1 MKLKK
6 IAAAFCAAAMAFTQT
21 AFVPLNVS
29 AEVTPS
35 NINNIYFDIGM
46 KTAVSNGT
54 WTASESARSSEPNNS
69 VWLGSYSDD
78 QTDMQF
84 YFKGRYNGDA
94 VTGESYNFTAT
105 NLKIEASKEEREA
118 GKYSVELNADSR
130 NDANAPTTD
139 NIVNV
144 DMSKFEN
151 AAESNGNVTGTIY
164 YTNFNSGVSEIRVS
178 TYNFEDNPSINSGS
192 GSVDFSAPKSFVQEF
207 GLRIDAPNVYISDVK
222 VDFNATTSTET
233 LFDETSFTWT
243 ETYLGA
249 GDYNGVIPLTFNE
262 LSFSNL
268 GDFKANGSIKA
279 TWDSIICTT
288 NTYSEGDLW
297 SGSMSFGGS
306 PESDEYVNVKE
317 SVLSAADLKKG
328 GRITINVTKDTSVDN
343 GYCSLTFKYPDGCL
357 SGVTGFEGNSYSL
370 ELTEELLSRLSG
382 GNLRIRGQ
390 HLTITSVTYEAP
402 PELSTFTVNDGENDT
417 ECESWSEVL
426 AAVNDKSKDFTIT
439 LNSDVEAGKITFP
452 SASKAKSVTIT
463 SGEDE
468 NAVHTLNITNSSLSI
483 PTDVTFINAA
493 VEREGGFTI
502 TAGKNVTVE
511 GFKSETLTELK
522 GGSGYTLTINMTCEE
537 GNSRAGAVINYAI
550 SGFGVIEGNCVAFNN
565 TVTAGTYR
573 IIGSD
578 NSMLVGTASV
588 TFNNIES
595 DDTNGLLIVYN
606 TENFTPV
613 TVTGN
618 ITGKVWLA
626 MIDGGEELGRF
637 TNGQTVLTA
646 PDADLSK
653 LVVPDVCLPSGNVEY
668 TLERKGSDVV
678 ISGAVFQLV
687 RAGGNGTTKYA
698 SWYDAVAEIESSEK
712 AAPGGMYAIMLLGD
726 ADVGGAL
733 TMPKTK
739 TYQSLII
746 GSQNTNDIKTLTFTG
761 NITLTGNTAFWGLGL
776 DSVKNKE
783 SVPFSITAGKNGL
796 MLNQAEGRIKNVTS
810 SGLVQLYDTN
820 IEGNVTGGTVIVG
833 DGSIISA
840 NSTNSA
846 NAFNEIN
853 AAEGAVPSIN
863 AFEPSEVDGT
873 DVTVGGN
880 LTARE
885 VLGIA
890 DQSLTVKGV
899 INAKGIVAGRDAGLV
914 VYKGRRVPLDIGK
927 DGFYENSQQLSL
939 TILDPETDKTVQITE
954 DTVIGSIDGKY
965 ADQLVPDNRN
975 LDDTEADS
983 YYIIKSGKKLIAKP
997 KNAEGLVEV
1006 SVNGKTAYY
1015 KSLEDAV
1022 KDINSTGKK
1031 TDSYVIKLNGDIS
1044 ASKLPLPY
1052 ANRYKKLTF
1061 TSDRRI
1067 AVTVRNDITLT
1078 GDLLLDKG
1086 VNVKKV
1092 NSSGEQVPISV
1103 NVGKYN
1109 LEVYQLGCGM
1119 GEKNY
1124 IANISGSGTFKLGDF
1139 VPDTFISGNVDV
1151 GTFILPEV
1159 NHVFLGDNA
1168 SFDCDIEAGN
1178 RKNLAYPSAI
1188 ADRVKLG
1195 DINGEL
1201 AILFSDRVYAEGD
1214 KIAVLTGDL
1223 IDGQVM
1229 LLGTDL
1235 VPARSGNDLVA
1246 VKRKDVVIVETIDES
1261 SNWVD
1266 RLYDSLESAMQDITR
1281 LNCSNEDYLVVL
1293 PNRAEYNV
1301 AKLPLPAAGTY
1312 NSIKLLS
1319 PEDCSAT
1326 INVSSDITL
1335 TGDLII
1341 EGLVTVN
1348 KVSKGKVVPISIN
1361 AGSYDFEGLG
1371 HLSPEDYVSQIA
1383 NISSTG
1389 IVAFT
1394 DDTNVSGKIKVG
1406 QLLLADDMTLGE
1418 KASFEGSITAE
1429 NDSATLKYPLSIAK
1443 KVKLNEIQGTHT
1455 LTVDIEGVKA
1465 GDKIAC
1471 ITGDFVKDS
1480 VKIKNSDLV
1489 VVRSG
1494 NYLVAA
1500 KAEDVVEV
1508 KETGSEAYRCYDSIE
1523 NAIKDITRL
1532 NAPDSEYELY
1542 LPGGEYNLT
1551 KLALPAKG
1559 KYKSITLYC
1568 TSGNAVIN
1576 VKNDITLTGDLFVGN
1591 GVTLRKVKNFGDEA
1605 ELDLRFTSPR
1615 KKDGSPVYTVKIYN
1629 GGMIKKGTLNG
1640 GEIENVI
1647 TD

>member
-29 AEVTPS
+29 AEVTTS
-35 NINNIYFDIGM
+35 EVDYRYDFYIGM
-46 KTAVSNGT
+46 KTPDHKGVWCASSGT
-54 WTASESARSSEPNNS
+54 QLLVPDKNAWLSDFDESE
-69 VWLGSYSDD
+69 
-78 QTDMQF
+78 TDMQLF
-84 YFKGRYNGDA
+84 FGEVYRSPWKTA
-94 VTGESYNFTAT
+94 GESYNFTAT
-105 NLKIEASKEEREA
+105 NLKIEASKEDE
-118 GKYSVELNADSR
+118 
-130 NDANAPTTD
+130 
-139 NIVNV
+139 
-144 DMSKFEN
+144 
-151 AAESNGNVTGTIY
+151 
-164 YTNFNSGVSEIRVS
+164 
-178 TYNFEDNPSINSGS
+178 
-192 GSVDFSAPKSFVQEF
+192 
-207 GLRIDAPNVYISDVK
+207 
-222 VDFNATTSTET
+222 TET
-233 LFDETSFTWT
+233 LFEEESFTWT
-243 ETYLGA
+243 QTYLGEDEDDYN
-249 GDYNGVIPLTFNE
+249 GVYNGVIPLTLSE
-262 LSFSNL
+262 LSFDNV
-268 GDFKANGSIKA
+268 GDFKENGSIKA

-328 GRITINVTKDTSVDN
+328 GRITINVTKDTSVSN
-343 GYCSLTFKYPDGCL
+343 GLCSLTFKYPDGCL

-382 GNLRIRGQ
+382 GDLRIRGQ

-522 GGSGYTLTINMTCEE
+522 SGSGYTLTINMTCEE
-537 GNSRAGAVINYAI
+537 GNSLAGAVINYAI

-573 IIGSD
+573 IVGSD
-578 NSMLVGTASV
+578 NSMLVGSASV

-595 DDTNGLLIVYN
+595 DDTQGLVIAYN
-606 TENFTPV
+606 TENFSPV

-618 ITGKVWLA
+618 ITGKIWLA
-626 MIDGGEELGRF
+626 ITTGSEELGRF

-653 LVVPDVCLPSGNVEY
+653 LVVPDVCLPSRDVEY
-668 TLERKGSDVV
+668 TLERKGSDIV

-687 RAGGNGTTKYA
+687 KAGAGGNETKKFA
-698 SWYDAVAEIESSEK
+698 SWYAAVAEIESSEK
-712 AAPGGMYAIMLLGD
+712 AAPGGMYAILLLGD

-733 TMPKTK
+733 TMPKTR
-739 TYQSLII
+739 TYQALFIES
-746 GSQNTNDIKTLTFTG
+746 GNPNDIKTLTFTG
-761 NITLTGNTAFWGLGL
+761 NITLTGATAFWGLGL
-776 DSVKNKE
+776 DSVKNNE
-783 SVPFSITAGKNGL
+783 SVPFSISAGRNGL
-796 MLNQAEGRIKNVTS
+796 ALYKAEGRIKNITS
-810 SGLVQLYDTN
+810 SGIVQLLDTN

-833 DGSIISA
+833 NGNIPSTDSVDTA
-840 NSTNSA
+840 NVL
-846 NAFNEIN
+846 NEIQ

-863 AFEPSEVDGT
+863 AFEPSEVGGT

-885 VLGIA
+885 ILGIA
-890 DQSLTVKGV
+890 DHSLTVKGN
-899 INAKGIVAGRDAGLV
+899 INAKGIYAGRDARLV

-927 DGFYENSQQLSL
+927 NGFYGNSKQLSL
-939 TILDPETDKTVQITE
+939 AILDPETDKTVLITE
-954 DTVIGSIDGKY
+954 DTVIGSISGKY
-965 ADQLVPDNRN
+965 ADQLVPDNKN

-983 YYIIKSGKKLIAKP
+983 YYIIKSGTKLIAKP
-997 KNAEGLVEV
+997 KAAEGLVEV

-1052 ANRYKKLTF
+1052 ANRYKKLTI
-1061 TSDRRI
+1061 TSDRF
-1067 AVTVRNDITLT
+1067 VTVTVKNDITLT
-1078 GDLLLDKG
+1078 GDLLLDRS

-1092 NSSGEQVPISV
+1092 NSSGELIPISV

-1109 LEVYQLGCGM
+1109 LEVYRLSCDEGLG
-1119 GEKNY
+1119 NN
-1124 IANISGSGTFKLGDF
+1124 IANISGSGTFKLDGGF
-1139 VPDTFISGNVDV
+1139 ARTTYISGNVDV
-1151 GTFILPEV
+1151 GTFILPEDGD
-1159 NHVFLGDNA
+1159 VFLGDNA
-1168 SFDCDIEAGN
+1168 SFACDIESERG
-1178 RKNLAYPSAI
+1178 RGFRYPSAI

-1201 AILFSDRVYAEGD
+1201 DIFFSDRDVAEGE
-1214 KIAVLTGDL
+1214 KIAVLTGDI

-1235 VPARSGNDLVA
+1235 AAARSGNYLVA
-1246 VKRKDVVIVETIDES
+1246 VKGEDAVIVQMSDPVNDVVY
-1261 SNWVD
+1261 
-1266 RLYDSLESAMQDITR
+1266 RLYDSPESAMQDITR
-1281 LNCSNEDYLVVL
+1281 LNCSNADYSVRFPFHYDV
-1293 PNRAEYNV
+1293 EYNI

-1312 NSIKLLS
+1312 NSLVLT
-1319 PEDCSAT
+1319 CAGMAT
-1326 INVSSDITL
+1326 FNVTSDITL
-1335 TGDLII
+1335 TGDLFIYD
-1341 EGLVTVN
+1341 GVFVN
-1348 KVSKGKVVPISIN
+1348 KVRNGKVVPISIN
-1361 AGSYDFEGLG
+1361 AGSYDFECSGV
-1371 HLSPEDYVSQIA
+1371 LSPEDFVSQIA

-1389 IVAFT
+1389 KVHLFNNT
-1394 DDTNVSGKIKVG
+1394 KVSGRIKVG
-1406 QLLLADDMTLGE
+1406 QLVLSDDMTLGE
-1418 KASFEGSITAE
+1418 KASFEGSIEMTM
-1429 NDSATLKYPLSIAK
+1429 NNLDLKYPLSIAK
-1443 KVKLNEIQGTHT
+1443 KVKLNEIQGTHA
-1455 LTVDIEGVKA
+1455 LTVDIEGVQA
-1465 GDKIAC
+1465 GDTIAC
-1471 ITGDFVKDS
+1471 ITGDFVKGS
-1480 VKIKNSDLV
+1480 VKIKNSDPV

-1542 LPGGEYNLT
+1542 LPDGEYNLT
-1551 KLALPAKG
+1551 SLALPAKG

-1576 VKNDITLTGDLFVGN
+1576 VKNDITLTGDLFVGHY
-1591 GVTLRKVKNFGDEA
+1591 VTLRKVKNFGDEA

-1615 KKDGSPVYTVKIYN
+1615 KKDGSPVYTVKTYS
-1629 GGMIKKGTLNG
+1629 GGTIKKGTLNG

>member
-35 NINNIYFDIGM
+35 EVGCSYFHIGM
-46 KTAVSNGT
+46 KTAVNNGT
-54 WTASESARSSEPNNS
+54 WSASESEGASEPNNS
-69 VWLGSYSDD
+69 VWLGSYSED

-84 YFKGRYNGDA
+84 YFRCTSTGPE
-94 VTGESYNFTAT
+94 VGESYNFTAT
-105 NLKIEASKEEREA
+105 NLKIEASK
-118 GKYSVELNADSR
+118 AD
-130 NDANAPTTD
+130 
-139 NIVNV
+139 
-144 DMSKFEN
+144 E
-151 AAESNGNVTGTIY
+151 
-164 YTNFNSGVSEIRVS
+164 
-178 TYNFEDNPSINSGS
+178 
-192 GSVDFSAPKSFVQEF
+192 
-207 GLRIDAPNVYISDVK
+207 
-222 VDFNATTSTET
+222 TET
-233 LFDETSFTWT
+233 LFDEGSFTWT
-243 ETYLGA
+243 QTYLGE
-249 GDYNGVIPLTFNE
+249 GDYNGAVPLSFTE
-262 LSFSNL
+262 LSFDDL
-268 GDFKANGSIKA
+268 GDFKNNGSIKA

-328 GRITINVTKDTSVDN
+328 GRITINVTKDTSVSN
-343 GYCSLTFKYPDGCL
+343 GLCSLTFKYPDGCL

-382 GNLRIRGQ
+382 GDLRIRGQ

-426 AAVNDKSKDFTIT
+426 AAVNDKNKDFTIT
-439 LNSDVEAGKITFP
+439 LNSDVEAGRISFP
-452 SASKAKSVTIT
+452 SASKAKSVTVT
-463 SGEDE
+463 SGEGE
-468 NAVHTLNITNSSLSI
+468 THTLNITNSSLSV
-483 PTDVTFINAA
+483 PTDVTFISAA
-493 VEREGGFTI
+493 IERVGGFTI

-511 GFKSETLTELK
+511 GFKSETLTGLK
-522 GGSGYTLTINMTCEE
+522 GGSGYTLTIDNTYEE

-550 SGFGVIEGNCVAFNN
+550 SGFGVIEGYGVTFNN

-573 IIGSD
+573 IVGSD

-595 DDTNGLLIVYN
+595 DDTNGLVIAYN

-618 ITGKVWLA
+618 ITGSIWLA

-637 TNGQTVLTA
+637 TNGQTVLKA

-653 LVVPDVCLPSGNVEY
+653 LVVPEFCLPSGNVEY
-668 TLERKGSDVV
+668 ALERKGSDVV

-687 RAGGNGTTKYA
+687 KAGAGGNETKKYT

-712 AAPGGMYAIMLLGD
+712 AAPGGMYVVELLGD

-783 SVPFSITAGKNGL
+783 SVPFSITAGRNGL

-810 SGLVQLYDTN
+810 SGLVQLYDTS

-846 NAFNEIN
+846 NAFNAIN

-890 DQSLTVKGV
+890 DQSLTVKGI

-965 ADQLVPDNRN
+965 ADQLVPDNSN

-1078 GDLLLDKG
+1078 GDLLLDRG

-1109 LEVYQLGCGM
+1109 LEAYQLGCGM

-1214 KIAVLTGDL
+1214 KIAVLTGD
-1223 IDGQVM
+1223 ITYDQVY
-1229 LLGTDL
+1229 LVGTDL
-1235 VPARSGNDLVA
+1235 VAARSGNDLVA
-1246 VKRKDVVIVETIDES
+1246 VKREDVVWGVTRDENG
-1261 SNWVD
+1261 NWVE
-1266 RLYDSLESAMQDITR
+1266 RLYDSPESAMQDITR
-1281 LNCSNEDYLVVL
+1281 LNCSNSDYMVSISKK
-1293 PNRAEYNV
+1293 EYNI

-1312 NSIKLLS
+1312 NSVGLGS
-1319 PEDCSAT
+1319 VCERST
-1326 INVSSDITL
+1326 INVTSDITL
-1335 TGDLII
+1335 TGDLYIA
-1341 EGLVTVN
+1341 ENLFVN

-1361 AGSYDFEGLG
+1361 AGSYDFEC
-1371 HLSPEDYVSQIA
+1371 HEPLSCEDFISQIA

-1389 IVAFT
+1389 KVHLFNNT
-1394 DDTNVSGKIKVG
+1394 KVSGRIKVG
-1406 QLLLADDMTLGE
+1406 QLVLTNNLTLGE
-1418 KASFEGSITAE
+1418 KASFEGSIEMTMTSLA
-1429 NDSATLKYPLSIAK
+1429 LKYPLSIAK
-1443 KVKLNEIQGTHT
+1443 KIKLNEIQGNLGT

-1465 GDKIAC
+1465 GDIIAC
-1471 ITGDFVKDS
+1471 ITGDFVKGS
-1480 VKIKNSDLV
+1480 VKLKNSDLV

-1494 NYLVAA
+1494 NYLVAVN
-1500 KAEDVVEV
+1500 AEDVVEV
-1508 KETGSEAYRCYDSIE
+1508 KETGSEVYRCYDSIE
-1523 NAIKDITRL
+1523 SAIKDITRL

-1551 KLALPAKG
+1551 KLALPSKG
-1559 KYKSITLYC
+1559 KYKSIALYC
-1568 TSGNAVIN
+1568 TDGEAVIN
-1576 VKNDITLTGDLFVGN
+1576 VKNDITLTGDLFVGHD
-1591 GVTLRKVKNFGDEA
+1591 VTLRKVKSFGDEA
-1605 ELDLRFTSPR
+1605 ELDLRFTSP
-1615 KKDGSPVYTVKIYN
+1615 KNKDGSPVYTVKTYS
-1629 GGMIKKGTLNG
+1629 GGTIKKGTLNG
-1640 GEIENVI
+1640 GEIENIV

>member
-35 NINNIYFDIGM
+35 EVGCSYFYIGM
-46 KTAVSNGT
+46 KTAVNNGT
-54 WTASESARSSEPNNS
+54 WSASESEGASEPNNS
-69 VWLGSYSDD
+69 VWLGSYSEDR
-78 QTDMQF
+78 TDMQF
-84 YFKGRYNGDA
+84 YFRCTSTGLE
-94 VTGESYNFTAT
+94 VGESYNFTAT
-105 NLKIEASKEEREA
+105 NLKIEASK
-118 GKYSVELNADSR
+118 AD
-130 NDANAPTTD
+130 
-139 NIVNV
+139 
-144 DMSKFEN
+144 E
-151 AAESNGNVTGTIY
+151 
-164 YTNFNSGVSEIRVS
+164 
-178 TYNFEDNPSINSGS
+178 
-192 GSVDFSAPKSFVQEF
+192 
-207 GLRIDAPNVYISDVK
+207 
-222 VDFNATTSTET
+222 TET
-233 LFDETSFTWT
+233 LFDEGSFTWT
-243 ETYLGA
+243 QTYLGE
-249 GDYNGVIPLTFNE
+249 GDYNGAVPLSFTE
-262 LSFSNL
+262 LSFDDL
-268 GDFKANGSIKA
+268 GDFKNNGSIKA
-279 TWDSIICTT
+279 TWDSIICTA

-297 SGSMSFGGS
+297 SGSMCFGGS
-306 PESDEYVNVKE
+306 PEDDEYVNVKSE
-317 SVLSAADLKKG
+317 VLSAANLENG
-328 GRITINVTKDTSVDN
+328 GRIRVSFTKNADSSDN
-343 GYCSLTFKYPDGCL
+343 EIAFTYPDG
-357 SGVTGFEGNSYSL
+357 TGEAFAALTDNYCSV
-370 ELTEELLSRLSG
+370 ELDAEKMACFTGGDMRLKG
-382 GNLRIRGQ
+382 KNV
-390 HLTITSVTYEAP
+390 TITSVTYEAP
-402 PELSTFTVNDGENDT
+402 PEPGNFTVSDGENDT
-417 ECESWSEVL
+417 ECESWSDVL
-426 AAVNDKSKDFTIT
+426 NAINDKNKDFTIT
-439 LNSDVEAGKITFP
+439 LNSDVEAGRISFP
-452 SASKAKSVTIT
+452 SASKAKSVTVT
-463 SGEDE
+463 SGEGE
-468 NAVHTLNITNSSLSI
+468 THTLNITNSSLSV
-483 PTDVTFINAA
+483 PTDVTFISAA
-493 VEREGGFTI
+493 IERVGGFTI

-522 GGSGYTLTINMTCEE
+522 GGSGYTLTIDNTYEE

-550 SGFGVIEGNCVAFNN
+550 SGFGVIEGYGVTFNN

-573 IIGSD
+573 IVGSD

-595 DDTNGLLIVYN
+595 DDTNGLVIAYN

-618 ITGKVWLA
+618 ITGSIWLA

-637 TNGQTVLTA
+637 TNGQTVLKA

-653 LVVPDVCLPSGNVEY
+653 LVVPEFCLPSGNVEY
-668 TLERKGSDVV
+668 ALERKGSDVV

-687 RAGGNGTTKYA
+687 KAGAGGNETKKYT

-712 AAPGGMYAIMLLGD
+712 AAPGGMYVVELLGD

-833 DGSIISA
+833 DEGNISA

-846 NAFNEIN
+846 NAFNAIN

-863 AFEPSEVDGT
+863 TFEPSEVDGT

-890 DQSLTVKGV
+890 DQSLTVKGI

-914 VYKGRRVPLDIGK
+914 VYKGRRVPLDIGR

-1006 SVNGKTAYY
+1006 SVNDKTAYY

-1078 GDLLLDKG
+1078 GDLLLDRG

-1109 LEVYQLGCGM
+1109 LEAYQLGCGM

-1214 KIAVLTGDL
+1214 KIAVLTGD
-1223 IDGQVM
+1223 ITYDQVY
-1229 LLGTDL
+1229 LVGTDL
-1235 VPARSGNDLVA
+1235 VPARSGNYLVA
-1246 VKRKDVVIVETIDES
+1246 VKREDAVRVATKVEN
-1261 SNWVD
+1261 NWVD
-1266 RLYDSLESAMQDITR
+1266 RLYDSPESAMQDITR
-1281 LNCSNEDYLVVL
+1281 LNCSNADYKVFLPEDV
-1293 PNRAEYNV
+1293 EYNI
-1301 AKLPLPAAGTY
+1301 ARLPLPAAGTY
-1312 NSIKLLS
+1312 NWLGLT
-1319 PEDCSAT
+1319 CSGMAT
-1326 INVSSDITL
+1326 FNVTNDITL

-1341 EGLVTVN
+1341 DERVFVN
-1348 KVSKGKVVPISIN
+1348 KVRNGKVVPISIN
-1361 AGSYDFEGLG
+1361 AGSYDFECREQ
-1371 HLSPEDYVSQIA
+1371 LSSEDGVVQIA
-1383 NISSTG
+1383 NISITG
-1389 IVAFT
+1389 KVMLLHNT
-1394 DDTNVSGKIKVG
+1394 KVSGRIKVG
-1406 QLLLADDMTLGE
+1406 QLVLTNNLTLGE
-1418 KASFEGSITAE
+1418 KASFEGSIKMTMNSLA
-1429 NDSATLKYPLSIAK
+1429 LKYPLSIAK
-1443 KVKLNEIQGTHT
+1443 KVKLNGAER
-1455 LTVDIEGVKA
+1455 LNLDIEGVKA
-1465 GDKIAC
+1465 GDIIAC
-1471 ITGDFVKDS
+1471 ITGDFVKGS
-1480 VKIKNSDLV
+1480 VKLKNSDLV

-1494 NYLVAA
+1494 NYLVAVN
-1500 KAEDVVEV
+1500 AEDVVEV
-1508 KETGSEAYRCYDSIE
+1508 KETGTEAYRCYDSIE
-1523 NAIKDITRL
+1523 SAIKDITRL

-1551 KLALPAKG
+1551 SLTLPSKG
-1559 KYKSITLYC
+1559 KYKSIALYC
-1568 TSGNAVIN
+1568 TDGEAVIN
-1576 VKNDITLTGDLFVGN
+1576 VKNDITLTGDLFVGRY
-1591 GVTLRKVKNFGDEA
+1591 VTLRKVKSFGDEA
-1605 ELDLRFTSPR
+1605 ELDLRFTSP
-1615 KKDGSPVYTVKIYN
+1615 KNKDGSPVYTVKTYS
-1629 GGMIKKGTLNG
+1629 GGTIKKGTLNG
-1640 GEIENVI
+1640 GEIENIV

>member
-35 NINNIYFDIGM
+35 EVGCSYFHIGM
-46 KTAVSNGT
+46 KTAVNNGT
-54 WTASESARSSEPNNS
+54 WSASESEGASEPNNS
-69 VWLGSYSDD
+69 VWLGSYSEDR
-78 QTDMQF
+78 TDMQF
-84 YFKGRYNGDA
+84 YFRCTSTGLE
-94 VTGESYNFTAT
+94 VGESYNFTAT
-105 NLKIEASKEEREA
+105 NLKIEASK
-118 GKYSVELNADSR
+118 AD
-130 NDANAPTTD
+130 
-139 NIVNV
+139 
-144 DMSKFEN
+144 E
-151 AAESNGNVTGTIY
+151 
-164 YTNFNSGVSEIRVS
+164 
-178 TYNFEDNPSINSGS
+178 
-192 GSVDFSAPKSFVQEF
+192 
-207 GLRIDAPNVYISDVK
+207 
-222 VDFNATTSTET
+222 TET
-233 LFDETSFTWT
+233 LFDEGAFTWT
-243 ETYLGA
+243 QTYLGE
-249 GDYNGVIPLTFNE
+249 GDYNGAVPLSFTE
-262 LSFSNL
+262 LSFDDL
-268 GDFKANGSIKA
+268 GDFKENGSIKA

-306 PESDEYVNVKE
+306 PEEDEYVNVKG
-317 SVLSAADLKKG
+317 SVLSAANLENG
-328 GRITINVTKDTSVDN
+328 GRIRVSFTKNADSSDN
-343 GYCSLTFKYPDGCL
+343 EIAFTYPDG
-357 SGVTGFEGNSYSL
+357 TGEAFAALTDNYCSV
-370 ELTEELLSRLSG
+370 ELDAEKMACFTGGDMRLKG
-382 GNLRIRGQ
+382 KNV
-390 HLTITSVTYEAP
+390 TITSVTYEAP
-402 PELSTFTVNDGENDT
+402 PEPGNFTVNDGENDT

-426 AAVNDKSKDFTIT
+426 AAVNDKNKDFTIT
-439 LNSDVEAGKITFP
+439 LNSDVEAGRISFP
-452 SASKAKSVTIT
+452 SASKAKSVTVT
-463 SGEDE
+463 SGEGE
-468 NAVHTLNITNSSLSI
+468 THTLNITNSSLSV
-483 PTDVTFINAA
+483 PTDVTFISAA
-493 VEREGGFTI
+493 IERVGGFTI

-522 GGSGYTLTINMTCEE
+522 GGSGYTLTIDNTYEE

-550 SGFGVIEGNCVAFNN
+550 SGFGVIEGYGVTFNN

-573 IIGSD
+573 IVGSD

-595 DDTNGLLIVYN
+595 DDTNGLVIAYN

-618 ITGKVWLA
+618 ITGSIWLA

-637 TNGQTVLTA
+637 TNGQTVLKA

-653 LVVPDVCLPSGNVEY
+653 LVVPEFCLPSGNVEY
-668 TLERKGSDVV
+668 ALERKGSDVV

-687 RAGGNGTTKYA
+687 KAGAGGNETKKYT

-712 AAPGGMYAIMLLGD
+712 AAPGGMYVVELLGD

-746 GSQNTNDIKTLTFTG
+746 GSQNINDIKTLTFTG

-776 DSVKNKE
+776 DPVKNKE

-820 IEGNVTGGTVIVG
+820 IEGNVTGGTVVVG
-833 DGSIISA
+833 DEGNISV

-965 ADQLVPDNRN
+965 ADQFVPDNRN

-1078 GDLLLDKG
+1078 GDLLLDRG

-1109 LEVYQLGCGM
+1109 LEANQLGCDM
-1119 GEKNY
+1119 NEKNY

-1139 VPDTFISGNVDV
+1139 VSDTFISGNVDV

-1159 NHVFLGDNA
+1159 KHVFLGDNA

-1214 KIAVLTGDL
+1214 KIAVLTGD
-1223 IDGQVM
+1223 ITYDQVY
-1229 LLGTDL
+1229 LVGTDL
-1235 VPARSGNDLVA
+1235 VAARSGNYLVA
-1246 VKRKDVVIVETIDES
+1246 VKREDAVRVATKVENN
-1261 SNWVD
+1261 NWVD
-1266 RLYDSLESAMQDITR
+1266 RLYDSPESAMQDITR
-1281 LNCSNEDYLVVL
+1281 LNCSNADYKVFLPEDV
-1293 PNRAEYNV
+1293 EYNI
-1301 AKLPLPAAGTY
+1301 ARLPLPAAGTY
-1312 NSIKLLS
+1312 NWLGLT
-1319 PEDCSAT
+1319 CSGMAT
-1326 INVSSDITL
+1326 FNVTNDITL

-1341 EGLVTVN
+1341 DERVIVN
-1348 KVSKGKVVPISIN
+1348 KVRNGKVVPISIN
-1361 AGSYDFEGLG
+1361 AGSYDFECREQ
-1371 HLSPEDYVSQIA
+1371 LSSEDGVVQIA
-1383 NISSTG
+1383 NISITG
-1389 IVAFT
+1389 KIWLSHNT
-1394 DDTNVSGKIKVG
+1394 KVSGRIKVG
-1406 QLLLADDMTLGE
+1406 QLVLTNNLTLGE
-1418 KASFEGSITAE
+1418 KASFEGSIKMTMNSLA
-1429 NDSATLKYPLSIAK
+1429 LKYPLSIAK
-1443 KVKLNEIQGTHT
+1443 KIKLNGAER
-1455 LTVDIEGVKA
+1455 LNLDIEGVKA
-1465 GDKIAC
+1465 GDIIAC
-1471 ITGDFVKDS
+1471 ITGDFVKGS
-1480 VKIKNSDLV
+1480 VKLKNSDLV

-1494 NYLVAA
+1494 NYLVAVN
-1500 KAEDVVEV
+1500 AEDVVEV

-1523 NAIKDITRL
+1523 SAIKDITRL

-1551 KLALPAKG
+1551 KLALPSKG
-1559 KYKSITLYC
+1559 KYKSIALYC
-1568 TSGNAVIN
+1568 TDGEAVIN
-1576 VKNDITLTGDLFVGN
+1576 VKNDITLTGDLFVGHD
-1591 GVTLRKVKNFGDEA
+1591 VTLRKVKSFGDEA
-1605 ELDLRFTSPR
+1605 ELDLRFTSP
-1615 KKDGSPVYTVKIYN
+1615 KNKDGSPVYTVKTYS
-1629 GGMIKKGTLNG
+1629 GGTIKKGTLNG
-1640 GEIENVI
+1640 GEIENIV